1 VEWITP
7 LAVEEES
14 TPATKAVTQ
23 MVSMRQVPVRIC
35 HEADEDGP
43 SPRLQLR
50 LIDGF
55 RAVHCNDGAV
65 QLAPLGERLVTF
77 LAIRGPS
84 SRQYVAFRL
93 WPDHL
98 EDQALG
104 CLRTALWR
112 LPRPGGDALVQADVA
127 TLRLAD
133 GVDVDV
139 RRRYAQATAW
149 AEGGEPPAAFE
160 TDGFAADI
168 LPGWY
173 DDWAIMERERYR
185 QMRLHVLERLSTWAT
200 RSGHV
205 AEAVTAG
212 LRAVEGGP
220 LRESARRCL
229 VRAYLAEGNVDEA
242 VRQVTSYL
250 AELAAADLPRQ
261 LSPAM
266 TALLPD
272 SVLRML
278 APRAPR

>member
-1 VEWITP
+1 
-7 LAVEEES
+7 
-14 TPATKAVTQ
+14 
-23 MVSMRQVPVRIC
+23 M
-35 HEADEDGP
+35 P
-43 SPRLQLR
+43 SSSLQLR
-50 LIDGF
+50 LVDGF
-55 RAVHCNDGAV
+55 RAVHRDCGAV
-65 QLAPLGERLVTF
+65 PLAPLGERLVTF
-77 LAIRGPS
+77 LAIRGSS

-98 EDQALG
+98 EDQSLG

-112 LPRPGGDALVQADVA
+112 LPRPGGDALVQADA
-127 TLRLAD
+127 TTLRLAD

-139 RRRYAQATAW
+139 RRRYAQAAAW
-149 AEGGEPPAAFE
+149 AEGNEPPAGIE
-160 TDGFAADI
+160 TDGFAADL

-200 RSGHV
+200 RSGQLT
-205 AEAVTAG
+205 EAITAG

-242 VRQVTSYL
+242 VGELTAYL
-250 AELAAADLPRQ
+250 AELAAADLPRR

-272 SVLRML
+272 GVLRLL